1 LDELRS
7 IAAAANTPPLL
18 ASASLAAGLIS
29 LAAGEPET
37 ARREFEDAVDLF
49 EKSGAPFETAH
60 ARIHLASVLGKLGRT
75 DAAVGEIDRAR
86 EALTRLDARL
96 ELATADAVR
105 QRLKSPEAAEAAR
118 ETSGLTAREL
128 EVLRLIS
135 GGLSNQAIADRLCIS
150 EHTVHRHVANTLSKL
165 DVPSRS
171 AAVAQAAKLGLL

>member
-1 LDELRS
+1 MRHGRIGD
-7 IAAAANTPPLL
+7 
-18 ASASLAAGLIS
+18 
-29 LAAGEPET
+29 
-37 ARREFEDAVDLF
+37 RRRPRD
-49 EKSGAPFETAH
+49 
-60 ARIHLASVLGKLGRT
+60 R
-75 DAAVGEIDRAR
+75 RAR
-86 EALTRLDARL
+86 GPRHA
-96 ELATADAVR
+96 
-105 QRLKSPEAAEAAR
+105 PEAPR